1 MKMSASQK
9 GMIQTVN
16 GLIEPSAMGFTHSHE
31 HVLWDYFKMIK
42 SYDVIFEDE
51 QIAQYEVQLFKD
63 AGGGSLVDASSGGI
77 GTKPDSLRRISDKT
91 GVNIVLGCGW
101 YRESV
106 YEDAVFRQTSNQL
119 AQRMVKEIRE
129 GFAGTDIK
137 AGFIGEIGTERGFIT
152 AAEERVFHA
161 AAKASLETG
170 VAILTHTTHFGEL
183 ALEQIDLLESAG
195 VSPDRI
201 IISHLGDREDTSS
214 LLKIAARGVY
224 CSIDNIGYEGEGYPL
239 DAVRLNSARTLIDHG
254 HLDRVVLGTD
264 IGTRSA
270 LRSYGGRGFPWL
282 LESFV
287 PAMKKAEFTPQ
298 EIEALTVTNIARAIT
313 ITK

>member
-1 MKMSASQK
+1 MTNTK
-9 GMIQTVN
+9 GKIQTVN

-31 HVLWDYFKMIK
+31 HVLWDYFKMIR
-42 SYDVIFEDE
+42 SYDVIFDDE
-51 QIAQYEVQLFKD
+51 KVAQYEVQLFKD
-63 AGGGSLVDASSGGI
+63 AGGGSLIDASSSGI
-77 GTKPDSLRRISDKT
+77 GTNPESLRRISKNT

-101 YRESV
+101 YREIV

-129 GFAGTDIK
+129 GFAGTDVK
-137 AGFIGEIGTERGFIT
+137 PGFIGEIGTERSFISP
-152 AAEERVFHA
+152 AEERVFLA

-170 VAILTHTTHFGEL
+170 VTILTHTTHFGEL

-214 LLKIAARGVY
+214 LLRIADRGVY
-224 CSIDNIGYEGEGYPL
+224 CSIDNIGYQGDGYPQ
-239 DAVRLNSARTLIDHG
+239 DDVRLNSARTLIDHG

-264 IGTRSA
+264 IGSRSA

-287 PAMKKAEFTPQ
+287 PAMKSAGFTPQ
-298 EIEALTVTNIARAIT
+298 EIEAITVTNIARAMT
-313 ITK
+313 ISK

>member
-1 MKMSASQK
+1 MTNTK
-9 GMIQTVN
+9 GKIQTVN

-31 HVLWDYFKMIK
+31 HVLWDYFKMIR
-42 SYDVIFEDE
+42 SYDVIFDDE
-51 QIAQYEVQLFKD
+51 KVAKYEVQLFKD
-63 AGGGSLVDASSGGI
+63 AGGGSLIDASSSGI
-77 GTKPDSLRRISDKT
+77 GTNPESLRRISKNT

-101 YRESV
+101 YREIV

-129 GFAGTDIK
+129 GFAGTDVK
-137 AGFIGEIGTERGFIT
+137 PGFIGEIGTERGFISP
-152 AAEERVFHA
+152 AEERVFLA

-170 VAILTHTTHFGEL
+170 VTILTHTTHFGEL

-214 LLKIAARGVY
+214 LLRIADRGVY
-224 CSIDNIGYEGEGYPL
+224 CSIDNIGYKGDGYPQ
-239 DAVRLNSARTLIDHG
+239 DDVRLNSARTLIDHG

-264 IGTRSA
+264 IGSRSA

-287 PAMKKAEFTPQ
+287 PAMKSAGFTPQ
-298 EIEALTVTNIARAIT
+298 EIEAITVTNIARAMT
-313 ITK
+313 ISK

>member
-1 MKMSASQK
+1 MTSTK
-9 GMIQTVN
+9 GKIQTVN
-16 GLIEPSAMGFTHSHE
+16 GLIDPSVMGFTHSHE

-42 SYDVIFEDE
+42 SYDVIFDDE
-51 QIAQYEVQLFKD
+51 QVAQHEVQLFKD
-63 AGGGSLVDASSGGI
+63 AGGGSLIDASSSGI
-77 GTKPDSLRRISDKT
+77 GTNPESLRRISKNT

-101 YRESV
+101 YREIV

-119 AQRMVKEIRE
+119 AQRMVNEIRE
-129 GFAGTDIK
+129 GFAGTDVK
-137 AGFIGEIGTERGFIT
+137 PGFIGEIGTERGFISP
-152 AAEERVFHA
+152 AEERVFLA

-183 ALEQIDLLESAG
+183 ALEQIDLLEIAG

-214 LLKIAARGVY
+214 LLRIADRGVY
-224 CSIDNIGYEGEGYPL
+224 CSIDNIGYQGDGYPQ
-239 DAVRLNSARTLIDHG
+239 DDVRLNSARTLIDHG
-254 HLDRVVLGTD
+254 HLDRIVLGTD
-264 IGTRSA
+264 IGSRSA

-287 PAMKKAEFTPQ
+287 PAMKSAGFTAQ
-298 EIEALTVTNIARAIT
+298 EIEAITVTNIARAMT
-313 ITK
+313 ISK

>member
-1 MKMSASQK
+1 MTNTK
-9 GMIQTVN
+9 GKIQTVN

-31 HVLWDYFKMIK
+31 HVLWDYFKMIR
-42 SYDVIFEDE
+42 SYDVIFDDE
-51 QIAQYEVQLFKD
+51 KVAQYEVQLFKD
-63 AGGGSLVDASSGGI
+63 AGGGSLIDASSSGI
-77 GTKPDSLRRISDKT
+77 GTNPESLRRISKNT

-101 YRESV
+101 YREIV

-129 GFAGTDIK
+129 GFAGTDVK
-137 AGFIGEIGTERGFIT
+137 PGFIGEIGTERGFISP
-152 AAEERVFHA
+152 AEERVFLA

-170 VAILTHTTHFGEL
+170 VTILTHKTHFGEL

-214 LLKIAARGVY
+214 LLRIADRGVY
-224 CSIDNIGYEGEGYPL
+224 CSIDNIGYQGDGYPQ
-239 DAVRLNSARTLIDHG
+239 DDVRLNSARTLIDHG
-254 HLDRVVLGTD
+254 NLDRVVLGTD
-264 IGTRSA
+264 IGLRSA

-287 PAMKKAEFTPQ
+287 PAMKSAGFTPQ
-298 EIEALTVTNIARAIT
+298 EIEAITVTNIARAMT
-313 ITK
+313 ISK

>member
-1 MKMSASQK
+1 MTNTK
-9 GMIQTVN
+9 GKIQTVN

-31 HVLWDYFKMIK
+31 HVLWDYFKMIR
-42 SYDVIFEDE
+42 SYDVIFDDE
-51 QIAQYEVQLFKD
+51 KVAQYEVQLFKD
-63 AGGGSLVDASSGGI
+63 AGGGSLIDASSSGI
-77 GTKPDSLRRISDKT
+77 GTNPESLRRISKNT

-101 YRESV
+101 YREIV

-129 GFAGTDIK
+129 GFAGTDVK
-137 AGFIGEIGTERGFIT
+137 PGFIGEIGTERGFISP
-152 AAEERVFHA
+152 AEERVFLA

-170 VAILTHTTHFGEL
+170 VTILTHTTHFGEL

-214 LLKIAARGVY
+214 LLRIADRGVY
-224 CSIDNIGYEGEGYPL
+224 CSIDNIGYQGDGYPQ
-239 DAVRLNSARTLIDHG
+239 DDVRLKSARTLIDHG

-264 IGTRSA
+264 IGSRSA

-287 PAMKKAEFTPQ
+287 PAMKSAGFTPQ
-298 EIEALTVTNIARAIT
+298 EIEAITVTNIARAMT
-313 ITK
+313 ISK